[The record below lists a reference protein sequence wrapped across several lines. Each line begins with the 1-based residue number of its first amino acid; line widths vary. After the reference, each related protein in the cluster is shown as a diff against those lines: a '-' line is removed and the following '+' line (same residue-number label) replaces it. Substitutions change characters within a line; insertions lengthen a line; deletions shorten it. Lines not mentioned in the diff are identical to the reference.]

1 LLTSIP
7 SRYVTGGGGGE
18 VVGWKSPVA
27 AYATL
32 TPNSDDT
39 LVPPTVVI
47 AYQVLPET
55 TATHVADHDPP
66 DTVPVVVTMVPAGM
80 LTIDAADVAGDAL
93 SRAVQ
98 FAA

>member
-1 LLTSIP
+1 ME
-7 SRYVTGGGGGE
+7 GGGGE
-18 VVGWKSPVA
+18 VVGANRPVA

-39 LVPPTVVI
+39 LVPPTAVI
-47 AYQVLPET
+47 TYHVLPET
-55 TATHVADHDPP
+55 AVTHVADHDPP

-80 LTIDAADVAGDAL
+80 LTIEAADVAGDSL